1 MMNDTGE
8 ISRICLDGDWSM
20 TGVADKFPALY
31 TFLVHLLNPQARP
44 SNITPEIDLAGVT
57 DFDACGCQLL
67 ALFVRSLRQNG
78 IRVQLSNLSDSF
90 KSKIHYL
97 GFDHELNLSI

>member
-1 MMNDTGE
+1 MMIDTGE
-8 ISRICLDGDWSM
+8 MSRIRLDGDWSM
-20 TGVADKFPALY
+20 AGVADKFSALSK
-31 TFLVHLLNPQARP
+31 FLVRLLNPQTSP
-44 SNITPEIDLAGVT
+44 KNITPEIDLAGVT

-78 IRVQLSNLSDSF
+78 IRVQLSNLPDSF